1 MAAFPSLTS
10 SPLLF
15 STLSGHLIKSSFSLI
30 SCDPWQRGTSP
41 PAGPRPGLLPPLR
54 APCSSPWSG
63 HLSFPRCALRTTPPY
78 WQKSSTSR
86 PDKPTIRV
94 PVTGFS
100 ASPCSR
106 SPVFNASNVL
116 FWRVVVVLYLPKF
129 RWMDCDG
136 ACSGAGE
143 PDELGTGVSLKSSF
157 EASCLSLNLARRLPK
172 QSQFPFPTALLA
184 PSSSRRLREPRC
196 PTPSWR
202 TCDII
207 KFRPARML
215 SDFSLSCL

>member
-1 MAAFPSLTS
+1 MTRISSSSMIPSAAIDPCARTAWTSLRRPLLPPRTPFVSVRLFSNFLPLPPVHPTFPAPYLGQFRFTEHQPLAAFPSLTS

-86 PDKPTIRV
+86 PDPPTIRV

-129 RWMDCDG
+129 RWIVTVRAAERGNRMN
-136 ACSGAGE
+136 SG
-143 PDELGTGVSLKSSF
+143 LVYL
-157 EASCLSLNLARRLPK
+157 
-172 QSQFPFPTALLA
+172 
-184 PSSSRRLREPRC
+184 
-196 PTPSWR
+196 
-202 TCDII
+202 
-207 KFRPARML
+207 
-215 SDFSLSCL
+215 